1 MIRYIILFITTL
13 NLFANNE
20 VDLFNLEKEK
30 KGLIIS
36 YSERISIAKEENSE
50 ARVALLNQTLNCLKA
65 SMSKR
70 DILDCKANERKRI
83 LDLIKG

>member
-1 MIRYIILFITTL
+1 MIGYIILFITTL
-13 NLFANNE
+13 NVFANYE
-20 VDLFNLEKEK
+20 VDLYNLVKEK

-50 ARVALLNQTLNCLKA
+50 ARVILLNETLNCLKA